1 MERCNT
7 REHKTFPEV
16 ANLSKIQQSESS
28 HRRTEYRQVVFIIVE
43 EVNVVIV
50 PFFEVAMLPCHYLQ
64 PFLLSRQKQ
73 NSHFYFPAKS
83 KIAISTFPPNGGCFQ
98 SLGADAHS
106 HSCLFPEVSSVHYP
120 KAQYYENIIL
130 QRRRFT
136 VRNHNTTTTT
146 TTMTT
151 TKTTTVTTTT
161 SPRPASHLGQ
171 III

>member
-1 MERCNT
+1 MSQQDATWSTSLSHTRLQDTKVESNWRYWLHSRRKKIRQNSLTFVCCCHAWSSTRVVESSNLPRGATQDEWNDAT

-43 EVNVVIV
+43 EVNIVIV

-83 KIAISTFPPNGGCFQ
+83 KIAISTFPP
-98 SLGADAHS
+98 
-106 HSCLFPEVSSVHYP
+106 
-120 KAQYYENIIL
+120 KA
-130 QRRRFT
+130 
-136 VRNHNTTTTT
+136 
-146 TTMTT
+146 
-151 TKTTTVTTTT
+151 K
-161 SPRPASHLGQ
+161 
-171 III
+171 